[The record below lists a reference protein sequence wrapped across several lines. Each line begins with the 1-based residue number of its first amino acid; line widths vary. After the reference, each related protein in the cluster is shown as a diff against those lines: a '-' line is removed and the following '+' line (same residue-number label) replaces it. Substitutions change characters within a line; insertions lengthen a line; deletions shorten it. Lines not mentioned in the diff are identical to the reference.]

1 VVNSHFDEH
10 AYENTGLKNEE
21 EGRESWIPSFKFF
34 AVYGKSFWNKVIL
47 IAIAKKLATKIFAI
61 KGIFVKKNRNKK
73 FPGKKI
79 VLAVHIQISIS
90 TLVPQTLPASK
101 ISCISKVISRLN
113 CSLNSRR

>member
-73 FPGKKI
+73 FPGKK
-79 VLAVHIQISIS
+79 
-90 TLVPQTLPASK
+90 
-101 ISCISKVISRLN
+101 N
-113 CSLNSRR
+113 CLGSSHPNKYLHPRSANFTGF